1 MGSFDAAEIYKLVG
15 LYIQSELGKT
25 LPKSNF
31 GLYRD
36 NGLALLINLNGKGT
50 DKVRKNI
57 TRVFKGIGFR
67 LKNEIN
73 LKIVDFLD
81 VSLNLLNGTY

>member
-1 MGSFDAAEIYKLVG
+1 MGSFDAAKMYKLVG
-15 LYIQSELGKT
+15 LYIQSELEKT

-31 GLYRD
+31 GVYRD
-36 NGLALLINLNGKGT
+36 NGLALLRNLNGKGT
-50 DKVRKNI
+50 DKVRKNL
-57 TRVFKGIGFR
+57 TRVFKDIGFR

-73 LKIVDFLD
+73 FKIIDFLD